1 MERRQQPDQ
10 KRRKIA
16 DSAQPQNVQHVSPN
30 SPFPTSP
37 VPSGFNLA
45 DISIHRPGEQ
55 ISSASS
61 QNTEIVPSTQ
71 SASEINAS
79 LQQEDTFQDQR
90 YPLLHARFIKKLGAK
105 KVYEADGVR
114 FIPNDEVPL
123 FLDADQYEQG
133 KVVPADMS
141 RWVGNQD
148 QNAYFSPQHG
158 EDRNPQF
165 RAIEDNDKED
175 GLLDEP
181 QLEEFREYED
191 FLKAARDEGLSVEDV
206 IARAEGEKG
215 WVNDNHWLRLKS
227 LLIGMEKKHP
237 IPPVNLKR
245 GSDTPIR
252 DGRHTI
258 LAAMFHGYKQVP
270 VRYV

>member
-10 KRRKIA
+10 KRRKIT
-16 DSAQPQNVQHVSPN
+16 DSAQPQNVQNSFSN
-30 SPFPTSP
+30 SPPASP
-37 VPSGFNLA
+37 DFNLA

-55 ISSASS
+55 ISSTSP
-61 QNTEIVPSTQ
+61 QNTETVPFTQ
-71 SASEINAS
+71 SAPESNAS
-79 LQQEDTFQDQR
+79 LQQEDIFQDQR
-90 YPLLHARFIKKLGAK
+90 YPSLHARFIKKLGAK

-114 FIPNDEVPL
+114 FILNSEVPF

-141 RWVGNQD
+141 QWVGNQD

-215 WVNDNHWLRLKS
+215 WANDNHWRRLKS

-258 LAAMFHGYKQVP
+258 LAAMFHGYEQVP